1 VSETNGAA
9 PDATTARPPRKVT
22 LIDSTLR
29 DGMHAVAHQFTPADA
44 AKVATALDSANVP
57 YIEVSHGDG
66 LGGSSFNYGFAAAED
81 GDYLDAVAPV
91 LKNSKLT
98 VLLIPGIGTKADLQR
113 ARDRGA
119 QMVRI
124 ATHCTEADIA
134 EQHIGLAKS
143 LGMEV
148 VGFLMTAHMIGA
160 EKLLEQA
167 MLMESYGA
175 DIVYFADSA
184 GAMVPGE
191 IAARVQLLS
200 KELKRPVGVH
210 THHNLGMA
218 IANALAAT
226 DSGADYV
233 DGCLLGAGAG
243 AGNAQLEVLAAV
255 MERNGYTTG
264 VDLFGTIDAA
274 QQELAPLLRRPQIID
289 GASLILGY
297 AGVYSSFLLHAERAA
312 ERYDVDARDLLI
324 ELGKRKV
331 VGGQEDMIEAVALE
345 MIAAREADTAG
356 VN

>member
-1 VSETNGAA
+1 VTNGFA
-9 PDATTARPPRKVT
+9 PERHVT
-22 LIDSTLR
+22 LIDSSLR
-29 DGMHAVAHQFTPADA
+29 DGMHAVGHQFTPADA
-44 AKVATALDSANVP
+44 AAVASALDGAGVE

-66 LGGSSFNYGFAAAED
+66 LGGSSFNYGFAAADD
-81 GDYLDAVAPV
+81 GSYLEAVSKV
-91 LKNSKLT
+91 LNNSKLA
-98 VLLIPGIGTKADLQR
+98 VLLIPGIGTKTDLQM

-134 EQHIGLAKS
+134 EQHIGLAKA

-160 EKLLEQA
+160 DELVEQA
-167 MLMESYGA
+167 LLMQSYGA

-184 GAMVPGE
+184 GSMVPSD
-191 IAARVQLLS
+191 ITARVQLLTR
-200 KELKRPVGVH
+200 ELDRPVGVH

-226 DSGADYV
+226 DSGASYV

-255 MERNGYTTG
+255 LDRVGYETG
-264 VDLFGTIDAA
+264 VDLYGTIDAA
-274 QQELAPLLRRPQIID
+274 QNTLAPLLRRPQVID
-289 GASLILGY
+289 GAGLILGY

-312 ERYDVDARDLLI
+312 KRYDVDARDLLI
-324 ELGKRKV
+324 ELGRRKV

-345 MIAAREADTAG
+345 MVAAREAVAQ
-356 VN
+356 VR

>member
-1 VSETNGAA
+1 MTSVDGTGPNG
-9 PDATTARPPRKVT
+9 RHVT
-22 LIDSTLR
+22 LIDSSLR
-29 DGMHAVAHQFTPADA
+29 DGMHAVGHQFTPADA
-44 AKVATALDSANVP
+44 ATVAQALDTAKVQ

-66 LGGSSFNYGFAAAED
+66 LGGSSFNYGFAAADD
-81 GDYLDAVAPV
+81 GSYLDAVAKV
-91 LKNSKLT
+91 LKNSKLA
-98 VLLIPGIGTKADLQR
+98 VLLIPGIGTKTDLQM

-148 VGFLMTAHMIGA
+148 VGFLMTAHMIGP
-160 EKLLEQA
+160 EELLEQA
-167 MLMESYGA
+167 LLMQSYGA

-184 GAMVPGE
+184 GSMVPADV
-191 IAARVQLLS
+191 AARVQLLTR
-200 KELKRPVGVH
+200 ELDRPIGVH

-226 DSGADYV
+226 DAGAQYV

-255 MERNGYTTG
+255 LDRVGYETG
-264 VDLFGTIDAA
+264 VDLYATIDAA
-274 QQELAPLLRRPQIID
+274 QQKLAPLLRRPQVID
-289 GASLILGY
+289 GSSLMLGY
-297 AGVYSSFLLHAERAA
+297 AGVYSSFLLHAERVAK
-312 ERYDVDARDLLI
+312 RYDIDARDLLV
-324 ELGKRKV
+324 ELGRRRV

-345 MIAAREADTAG
+345 MLARAAPAS
-356 VN
+356 